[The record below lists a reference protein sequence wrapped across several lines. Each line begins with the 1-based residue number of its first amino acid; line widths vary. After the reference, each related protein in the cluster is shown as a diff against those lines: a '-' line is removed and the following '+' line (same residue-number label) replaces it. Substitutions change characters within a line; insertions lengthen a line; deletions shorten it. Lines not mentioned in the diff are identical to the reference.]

1 MSSAELCGG
10 TDAAQQ
16 FLDHL
21 TLELNREGPLLSHG
35 KILSTPYGRK
45 ILPGTLT

>member
-35 KILSTPYGRK
+35 KSCPAL
-45 ILPGTLT
+45 